1 MRDDSRKVMVMMM
14 WYARQQQWVDWEQG
28 TARFDEAEFTELL
41 RFAAAYEAKYDG
53 GSMYAEDKWQAGQ
66 LLLYSRPVT
75 GMSSYMQ
82 YQDVLAGDSV
92 AIGFPTR
99 EGTPCNKITAY
110 GEYGISAASTHKEGA
125 WVFIEYLVSSQTG
138 KSTYQYGIATLNSA
152 MEDMLKQA
160 REAKGNTP
168 AATDEDIQQFR
179 QLLENA
185 VIRDGEL
192 GLVNEILSEE
202 LDICF
207 SGGRSVEETAEVIQ
221 SRVQLYL
228 DENL

>member
-1 MRDDSRKVMVMMM
+1 
-14 WYARQQQWVDWEQG
+14 
-28 TARFDEAEFTELL
+28 
-41 RFAAAYEAKYDG
+41 
-53 GSMYAEDKWQAGQ
+53 
-66 LLLYSRPVT
+66 
-75 GMSSYMQ
+75 
-82 YQDVLAGDSV
+82 
-92 AIGFPTR
+92 
-99 EGTPCNKITAY
+99 
-110 GEYGISAASTHKEGA
+110 
-125 WVFIEYLVSSQTG
+125 
-138 KSTYQYGIATLNSA
+138 